1 MDGNEKELS
10 AKRDGIG
17 DISSSGSSGAVRETP
32 KGANKRTLTS
42 LVTPI
47 ERNSSLSTSVEKG
60 ENSEAKA
67 QKKKNIK
74 ENRRMNMSTN
84 LGTMMHRMNG
94 GLQPDEPSSEESTDE
109 EELEAYLAQWQDEDA
124 GSEDLDSDVMTDNE
138 RKQDEQMDTTELEG
152 HEMEKNN
159 DFGSGNDFTKV
170 SSLIRSRRLATD
182 VTTNGM
188 SWKDRSDRRIG
199 ANTDT
204 TKEVRFMDDVGTNR
218 NQNKHSKVKNL
229 GIASGRAAKETRME
243 AETLRV
249 GPGPDTSPEVVAP
262 TQKMYSY
269 NIQLSFRQPIGAN
282 GMLMKKGN
290 FNVPSCF
297 KQVVQQLNIFSS
309 AISLLPYNTNGI
321 PITNANQLPDNE
333 IEDYIIYYHN
343 HHVTAGGQLTGMCCI
358 EAPFAWY
365 QLKDEKKTLFKWLK
379 DKGVF
384 MKYVSFKADQVS
396 AAGWF
401 YGMSPDVVKKDEVVT
416 EIRKRLGANLPDDL
430 SLQIAPR
437 MLSITDKITRDRFS
451 FKGVA
456 IECERSRVKEL
467 QEALYKM
474 DSPQEARY
482 EYGITGGIIFVPF
495 VENDVWTNAKILGM
509 AKAHVQE
516 MSKLG
521 QIFLQNVNDIDRN
534 LQWRDGDDESL
545 RTMLATCTTSDGY
558 QMIHSVHNTNRA
570 GTVTILY
577 YKEYTTEVNNT
588 FPDIHELLERQLTD
602 ASKEMIAIEGKRI
615 LMTGKQSHIDSS
627 TASKEYASYADI
639 ILERFNPQGGEGE
652 EAESIIQSPPRKKQ
666 TQRRTPPR
674 MTYSQVAT
682 ANTFQAAQN
691 KRKAQKN
698 DSGIS
703 NTREPTTSDSDSEEM
718 VNGSEVIETMQERFA
733 LMEAQFEA
741 RFGKVEGTDI
751 ETTKKLI
758 EENNKEI
765 QKSSEAFFE
774 KKFEELSSSL
784 TKEIQRS
791 NEIIFA
797 KFAALHDQQNT
808 VVHTLQE
815 AVKHEFLK
823 IYDNMLRIQA
833 GKPIEQ
839 ATFTVAGPGTSQSQ
853 ASDAR
858 P

>member
-1 MDGNEKELS
+1 
-10 AKRDGIG
+10 
-17 DISSSGSSGAVRETP
+17 
-32 KGANKRTLTS
+32 
-42 LVTPI
+42 
-47 ERNSSLSTSVEKG
+47 
-60 ENSEAKA
+60 
-67 QKKKNIK
+67 
-74 ENRRMNMSTN
+74 MN
-84 LGTMMHRMNG
+84 
-94 GLQPDEPSSEESTDE
+94 
-109 EELEAYLAQWQDEDA
+109 
-124 GSEDLDSDVMTDNE
+124 
-138 RKQDEQMDTTELEG
+138 
-152 HEMEKNN
+152 
-159 DFGSGNDFTKV
+159 
-170 SSLIRSRRLATD
+170 
-182 VTTNGM
+182 
-188 SWKDRSDRRIG
+188 
-199 ANTDT
+199 
-204 TKEVRFMDDVGTNR
+204 
-218 NQNKHSKVKNL
+218 
-229 GIASGRAAKETRME
+229 
-243 AETLRV
+243 
-249 GPGPDTSPEVVAP
+249 
-262 TQKMYSY
+262 
-269 NIQLSFRQPIGAN
+269 
-282 GMLMKKGN
+282 
-290 FNVPSCF
+290 
-297 KQVVQQLNIFSS
+297 
-309 AISLLPYNTNGI
+309 
-321 PITNANQLPDNE
+321 
-333 IEDYIIYYHN
+333 
-343 HHVTAGGQLTGMCCI
+343 
-358 EAPFAWY
+358 
-365 QLKDEKKTLFKWLK
+365 
-379 DKGVF
+379 
-384 MKYVSFKADQVS
+384 
-396 AAGWF
+396 
-401 YGMSPDVVKKDEVVT
+401 PDVVKKDEVVT

-784 TKEIQRS
+784 TKEI
-791 NEIIFA
+791 
-797 KFAALHDQQNT
+797 
-808 VVHTLQE
+808 
-815 AVKHEFLK
+815 
-823 IYDNMLRIQA
+823 
-833 GKPIEQ
+833 
-839 ATFTVAGPGTSQSQ
+839 
-853 ASDAR
+853 
-858 P
+858 